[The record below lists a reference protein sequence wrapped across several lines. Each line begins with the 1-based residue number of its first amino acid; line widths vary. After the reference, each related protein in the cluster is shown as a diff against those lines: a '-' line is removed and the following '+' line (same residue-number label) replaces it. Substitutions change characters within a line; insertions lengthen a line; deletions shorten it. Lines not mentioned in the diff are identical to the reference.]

1 MERRGRPENRKGADT
16 AQTASI
22 GASSGFSRSTNP
34 TGTKKPAQKVEYID
48 PEDLEQIM
56 DQMGFTKDG
65 DDRWE
70 LVEQADEDDEEW
82 DYDERYEDE
91 EEYRMAMKKRQ
102 LLRQKQQQ
110 LAQPKMDF
118 QNSREFME
126 GSVGFL
132 TLLLVLSM
140 VGFLTITFVFVEK
153 EWKEGDWRLLPILPL
168 EAAAVVYGWSRGAR
182 VQVGLVQV
190 LGFAYKLRHPLLAV
204 LVTVFLL
211 TNQACLAGIVLI
223 KRKICAQFGPGPGD
237 SDKDKAGGKEDVGT
251 NKEGGGSGT
260 TTADSEEVPQLV
272 GS

>member
-1 MERRGRPENRKGADT
+1 MDT
-16 AQTASI
+16 AQPASV
-22 GASSGFSRSTNP
+22 GAASGSSRSTNP
-34 TGTKKPAQKVEYID
+34 TGTNTTAQKVEYID

-70 LVEQADEDDEEW
+70 LVEQVDEDEEW
-82 DYDERYEDE
+82 DEDERYEDE
-91 EEYRMAMKKRQ
+91 EEYKVAIEKRR
-102 LLRQKQQQ
+102 LLQQKQQQ
-110 LAQPKMDF
+110 EAQPKMDF

-153 EWKEGDWRLLPILPL
+153 EWKEGDWMLLPLLPL
-168 EAAAVVYGWSRGAR
+168 EAAGVVNGWYRGAR
-182 VQVGLVQV
+182 VQVGLIQV

-204 LVTVFLL
+204 LMTVFLL

-223 KRKICAQFGPGPGD
+223 KRKINAQFGSGPGD
-237 SDKDKAGGKEDVGT
+237 DGDKDKANSNRPVDSKKDADKSR
-251 NKEGGGSGT
+251 KEGVSS
-260 TTADSEEVPQLV
+260 TTADSEEVLVPQLV
-272 GS
+272 SS